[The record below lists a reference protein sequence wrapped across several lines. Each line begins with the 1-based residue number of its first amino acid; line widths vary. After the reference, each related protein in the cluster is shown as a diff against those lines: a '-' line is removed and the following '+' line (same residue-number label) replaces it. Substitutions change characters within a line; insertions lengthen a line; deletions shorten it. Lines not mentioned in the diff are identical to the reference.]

1 MRPLITIPFCSF
13 FLSLIALGQGESYRF
28 EDFQLKAR
36 FDVVLP
42 NHLNCETQLQG
53 LRDLQGCIIGMDSV
67 LGKVQQMT
75 KEMEVFLAMEP
86 DLKSEQDF
94 FWVFQLFPSEESESR
109 EILYS
114 VHPIDGTMQV
124 MSGSFELR

>member
-53 LRDLQGCIIGMDSV
+53 LSDLQGCIIGMDSV

-94 FWVFQLFPSEESESR
+94 FGSFNSFQARSQNQERS
-109 EILYS
+109 LYS
-114 VHPIDGTMQV
+114 VHLLTGQC
-124 MSGSFELR
+124 R

>member
-1 MRPLITIPFCSF
+1 
-13 FLSLIALGQGESYRF
+13 
-28 EDFQLKAR
+28 
-36 FDVVLP
+36 
-42 NHLNCETQLQG
+42 
-53 LRDLQGCIIGMDSV
+53 MDSV

-124 MSGSFELR
+124 MSGSFKTALVP